1 MENYSSQQPH
11 KGVVTS
17 TTKVQNNNIITKF
30 FPLHNLYTSL
40 SNEPLKST
48 PSFVLGKWSFMPK
61 LFQRY
66 FTDDWVSL
74 YLTINAFKISRKVRL
89 NYIHCKRCISSQLLE
104 KPNKRIPCYLQFS
117 KFQFDKN
124 ICFSLNRV
132 QHEDTINE
140 EIHSNMHTYI
150 FICQLMGQIPPL

>member
-1 MENYSSQQPH
+1 
-11 KGVVTS
+11 
-17 TTKVQNNNIITKF
+17 
-30 FPLHNLYTSL
+30 
-40 SNEPLKST
+40 
-48 PSFVLGKWSFMPK
+48 MPK

-89 NYIHCKRCISSQLLE
+89 NYIHCKRSSVSIFHHNCQKNQIKGYLV
-104 KPNKRIPCYLQFS
+104 ILQFS

-150 FICQLMGQIPPL
+150 FICQLMGQIPPLQMACNLKCFCLTPTAIMCSSCICSILVLESL